1 MQTLKVKEQAQRL
14 IDELPD
20 DVTWDELMH
29 RIYVR
34 QAVDAGLADSRDG
47 RVVPHDDAKRRFGLT
62 EPQV

>member
-20 DVTWDELMH
+20 DATWDDLMH

-34 QAVDAGLADSRDG
+34 QAIDAGLADSRNG
-47 RVVPHDDAKRRFGLT
+47 RVVSHDEAKRRLGLT